1 MVLRLEGVI
10 PAMVTLFKSN
20 YELDEEAI
28 RGQIDFLVQRG
39 VHGILACGSLGE
51 FAYMTEAER
60 KKVAET
66 AVDQANGRVPIMIGT
81 ASCSTDEAIRLTKH
95 AKDIG
100 ADASVV
106 VPPYYFVQFMKNEAL
121 YEHYRAIAEAVDFP
135 IVIYNFP
142 ASNSINLDPA
152 LIVRLAQIPNIVGL
166 KDSTDTL
173 RHMQSVI
180 LLTEGKFRVITGSE
194 DLMLPILMIGGYGTV
209 TGPGN
214 FHPDFTVRCYEAFMK
229 GDLEKAKELNRR
241 IMRMQRV
248 LPIGRTGT
256 IPVFKEAIRL
266 TGRNISPTVRRP
278 LLPLTD
284 DERERLRH
292 ILKEEGII

>member
-10 PAMVTLFKSN
+10 CAMVTLFKSN

-28 RGQIDFLVQRG
+28 RGQVDFLIKKG

-51 FAYMTEAER
+51 FSYITESER
-60 KKVAET
+60 KKVAEI
-66 AVDQANGRVPIMIGT
+66 AVDQANGRVPVMIGT
-81 ASCSTDEAIRLTKH
+81 ASCSTDEVIRLTRH

-121 YEHYRAIAEAVDFP
+121 YEHYRAIAEASDFP

-152 LIVRLAQIPNIVGL
+152 LIARLAQIPNIAGL
-166 KDSTDTL
+166 KDSTDAL

-180 LLTEGKFRVITGSE
+180 LLTEGKFKVIAGSE
-194 DLMLPILMIGGYGTV
+194 DLMLPILMIGGYGAV

-214 FHPDFTVRCYEAFMK
+214 FHPDFTVGCYEAFKK
-229 GDLEKAKELNRR
+229 GDLNKAMELSRK
-241 IMRMQRV
+241 IMRMQKV

-256 IPVFKEAIRL
+256 IPVFKEAIKL

-278 LLPLTD
+278 LLPLTT
-284 DERERLRH
+284 DERERLRQ